1 MITYSTTWMGPI
13 SLDWYR
19 KRGLTRKQKTTIQS
33 EDVAKSLGRQVGDTV
48 EYDEPTVSY
57 SGGRID
63 IYGVDPTEYYGGRHE
78 YGLPVM
84 HSEDW
89 GALSHWLYHHETPEL
104 WTYDELIDTFER
116 KCLKRKI
123 RWADEQN

>member
-1 MITYSTTWMGPI
+1 MITYSLNWMGPI
-13 SLDWYR
+13 SIDWYR
-19 KRGLTRKQKTTIQS
+19 KRGLTRKETVTITRK
-33 EDVAKSLGRQVGDTV
+33 DIAKLTGRKVGDVV

-63 IYGVDPTEYYGGRHE
+63 VYGVDPVEYYSGRLE
-78 YGLPVM
+78 YSLSPM

-89 GALSHWLYHHETPEL
+89 GALSHWLDHHKTSEL
-104 WTYDELIDTFER
+104 WTYDELIDTFEK

-123 RWADEQN
+123 RWAE